1 MHAYMFAKGN
11 HAFKGLGP
19 LRTPH
24 LKIWDL
30 QSDIFINDTIF
41 FPQYVLFLLFSLFFN
56 FIFEVF
62 LYVILKTDDDVNN
75 LIII

>member
-1 MHAYMFAKGN
+1 MHAYMFATGN
-11 HAFKGLGP
+11 HAFEGLGP

-41 FPQYVLFLLFSLFFN
+41 FPQ
-56 FIFEVF
+56 
-62 LYVILKTDDDVNN
+62 
-75 LIII
+75 

>member
-11 HAFKGLGP
+11 HAFEGLGP

-41 FPQYVLFLLFSLFFN
+41 FPQYVLFLLY
-56 FIFEVF
+56 F
-62 LYVILKTDDDVNN
+62 LYVTLKTDDDVND

>member
-11 HAFKGLGP
+11 HAFEGLGP

-41 FPQYVLFLLFSLFFN
+41 FPQYVLFLLLFSLFFT
-56 FIFEVF
+56 FFGGIFYM
-62 LYVILKTDDDVNN
+62 LL
-75 LIII
+75 